1 MPTYDYRCQSCGH
14 DFTVMH
20 KISDPA
26 PECPECHG
34 EARKKLCAPAVH
46 GKDSGGK
53 AASVPVSCGMGGCCP
68 HAH

>member
-14 DFTVMH
+14 EFTVMH

-26 PECPECHG
+26 PECPECRG

-46 GKDSGGK
+46 G
-53 AASVPVSCGMGGCCP
+53 
-68 HAH
+68 

>member
-1 MPTYDYRCQSCGH
+1 
-14 DFTVMH
+14 MH

-46 GKDSGGK
+46 G
-53 AASVPVSCGMGGCCP
+53 
-68 HAH
+68 